1 MNRHAY
7 LILAHND
14 LKHFKLLIEALD
26 DSRNDIY
33 VHIDSKTQLSDYQY
47 GGGYSGNSD
56 LIFIKDRVDVRWG
69 DPSQIEA
76 ELKLFRAA
84 YDPKE
89 PDKYSRFHLLSG
101 VDFPLK
107 SQDYIHEF
115 FESHP
120 DEEFLEIL
128 STTDDGQDLEP
139 EIRKKCGLYNVLL
152 PYIRHKN
159 KVVAK
164 SANLIRRGLMAF
176 QLLLGVNRKYPWDEL
191 KKGSNWAS
199 LTPAFVG
206 ELLRNEE
213 TIRHSFRMTHCSDEI
228 YKQTIAVAKGYKL
241 YDGGNMRYIDFA
253 RGTRQ
258 SPYTFRESDFEEL
271 MGREE
276 LFARKFS
283 SALSGNLAAKILY
296 KIRKNEN

>member
-7 LILAHND
+7 LIIAHND
-14 LKHFKLLIEALD
+14 PKHFKLLIETLD
-26 DSRNDIY
+26 DPRNDIY

-47 GGGYSGNSD
+47 GGGYSGNSN
-56 LIFIKDRVDVRWG
+56 LIFIKDRIDVRWG

-115 FESHP
+115 FEIHP
-120 DEEFLEIL
+120 DKEFLEIL

-139 EIRKKCGLYNVLL
+139 EIRKKCGLYNVFL

-159 KVVAK
+159 KMVAK
-164 SANLIRRGLMAF
+164 SANLIRRAFMAF
-176 QLLLGVNRKYPWDEL
+176 QLLLGVNRKYPWEEL

-206 ELLRNEE
+206 ELLRNED
-213 TIRHSFRMTHCSDEI
+213 TIRHAFRMTHCSDEI

-258 SPYTFRESDFEEL
+258 SPYTFRESDFKEL
-271 MGREE
+271 IGRKE

-283 SALSGNLAAKILY
+283 STLSGNLAARIL
-296 KIRKNEN
+296 KTLQ

>member
-1 MNRHAY
+1 MNKHAY

-14 LKHFKLLIEALD
+14 PEHFGLLIDALD
-26 DSRNDIY
+26 DARNDIY
-33 VHIDSKTQLSDYQY
+33 VHVDRKADISEFQGIKTKDA
-47 GGGYSGNSD
+47 G
-56 LIFIKDRVDVRWG
+56 IFFVKNRVDVRWG
-69 DPSQIEA
+69 DPSLIDA
-76 ELKLFRAA
+76 ELSLFKSA
-84 YDPKE
+84 YDEKDL
-89 PDKYSRFHLLSG
+89 DKYSRFHLLSG
-101 VDFPLK
+101 ADFPLK
-107 SQDYIHEF
+107 SQDYIYKF

-120 DEEFLEIL
+120 DEEFLEIVNA
-128 STTDDGQDLEP
+128 TDDGHDLEP
-139 EIRKKCGLYNVLL
+139 EIRKKCGVYHLFL
-152 PYIRHKN
+152 PYIKDSN
-159 KVVAK
+159 KFVAN
-164 SANLIRRGLMAF
+164 SANLARRSFMSMQF
-176 QLLLGVNRKYPWDEL
+176 LLGIKRKYPWKEL
-191 KKGSNWAS
+191 KKGSQWAS

-213 TIRHSFRMTHCSDEI
+213 NIRHSFRMTHCSDEI

-283 SALSGNLAAKILY
+283 SAVSGNLAAKILKNINK
-296 KIRKNEN
+296 KID